1 MYTFNFITMALVFA
15 AKAENKVQ
23 RQPTRGASKLK
34 KKYRRQQFHYIIFFW
49 PVCLT
54 QYKILCCCVK
64 FERNIFSLHESIV
77 EDEESKAALLYP
89 MPVMEIESCCGK
101 GSPEKCGANTC
112 LYG

>member
-49 PVCLT
+49 HVCLT
-54 QYKILCCCVK
+54 QYI
-64 FERNIFSLHESIV
+64 RYY
-77 EDEESKAALLYP
+77 AA
-89 MPVMEIESCCGK
+89 
-101 GSPEKCGANTC
+101 A
-112 LYG
+112 